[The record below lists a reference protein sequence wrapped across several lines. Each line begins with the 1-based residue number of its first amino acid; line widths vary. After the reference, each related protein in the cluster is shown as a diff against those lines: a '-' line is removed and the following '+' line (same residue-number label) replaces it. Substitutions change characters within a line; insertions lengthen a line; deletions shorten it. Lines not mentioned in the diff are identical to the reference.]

1 MNPDSESKNFQFLNT
16 SLESLNQQSEK
27 NSYTIDDINWSLKA
41 NPDKFWMPESLVSI
55 SHLPVYNDMSDELKR
70 LFNQYNSL
78 GVAELFIFFEE
89 TCLAPSMEKAL
100 LIAKGEPLR
109 IALRNFIDE
118 ENKHSACFKKLLIT
132 AKPDFYS
139 ESDFKYRFLRIST
152 AAKLTFDLLRKFSV
166 QLPAWVWGALF
177 FEERTLLYSKEY
189 MAAKKNNEKSVDEL
203 FYQAHFYHMMD
214 EVRHVK
220 LDEHMIKNFYNT
232 YGARHASV
240 VTWMVHKLIARSAY
254 PINMIKSCLAQ
265 IKISAPQLLPAEIE
279 QRILSEAKQL
289 TNTKSFLDLNFSQSA
304 APRTRFLMSRFP
316 EFENFW
322 QKIMSQNKA

>member
-41 NPDKFWMPESLVSI
+41 DSDKFWMPESLVSI
-55 SHLPVYNDMSDELKR
+55 SHLPVYQDMSMELKR
-70 LFNQYNSL
+70 VFNQYNSL

-139 ESDFKYRFLRIST
+139 ESDFKYRFVKIPFVARALFNILRNFPI
-152 AAKLTFDLLRKFSV
+152 L
-166 QLPAWVWGALF
+166 LPAWVWVALF
-177 FEERTLLYSKEY
+177 FEERTLMYSKAY
-189 MAAKKNNEKSVDEL
+189 IQDKKTDQNSSDDL

-220 LDEHMIKNFYNT
+220 LDEHMISNFYKT
-232 YGARHASV
+232 FGRRHANFV
-240 VTWMVHKLIARSAY
+240 AWMSRRFIQRSAY
-254 PINMIKSCLAQ
+254 PINMIKSCLDQ
-265 IKISAPQLLPAEIE
+265 IKIDAPSLLSVEIE
-279 QRILSEAKQL
+279 KQILTEAKTLSQI
-289 TNTKSFLDLNFSQSA
+289 KSFTELNFSDTA

-322 QKIMSQNKA
+322 QKIMSQNKV